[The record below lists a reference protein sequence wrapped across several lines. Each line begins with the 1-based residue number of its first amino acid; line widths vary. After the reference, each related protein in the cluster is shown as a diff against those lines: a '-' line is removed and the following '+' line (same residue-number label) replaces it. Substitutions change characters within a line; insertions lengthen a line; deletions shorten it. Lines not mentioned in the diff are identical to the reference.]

1 MKQLI
6 IITFVAIALLSFKQ
20 PVTTSIYDFH
30 FRSLSND
37 SVINLS
43 QYQGKKMLLVN
54 MASESQYAAV
64 QIPQLEQL
72 YQQYKDSLVVIG
84 FFSND
89 FQNEPREDNVLRLT
103 MTNTYHA
110 TFPTSVRISV
120 KDSSGTTD
128 PLYTWL
134 QHKTENGMMDVKVRR
149 DFQKYLVEKDGT
161 LVGVFAA
168 KVNPTDPQII
178 NAITQ

>member
-1 MKQLI
+1 MKS
-6 IITFVAIALLSFKQ
+6 IITIVFVSVVLLSFRQ
-20 PVTTSIYDFH
+20 SVTSSIYNFY
-30 FRSLSND
+30 FKSLSSD
-37 SVINLS
+37 SEISLS

-54 MASESQYAAV
+54 MASESPYAAV
-64 QIPQLEQL
+64 QIPQMEQL
-72 YQQYKDSLVVIG
+72 YQQYHDSLVVIG

-89 FQNEPREDNVLRLT
+89 FNNEPREDNVLKLL

-120 KDSSGTTD
+120 KDSTGNTD
-128 PLYTWL
+128 PLYNWL
-134 QHKTENGMMDVKVRR
+134 QHKFENGVMDVKVRK

-161 LVGVFAA
+161 LVGVFAGRI
-168 KVNPTDPQII
+168 NPADPQII